1 MGRQYIEPMSQRQA
15 AVRLP
20 IGGHLGT
27 RLRSLLQ
34 TGLGWRL
41 PRPCAVCG
49 QWAASGLCG
58 DCEARFVQQQP
69 ARCPRCALAQPGG
82 LACGACLR
90 EPPPYVRCIALAD
103 YGFPWDR
110 LIAQFKFQAQ
120 PERARL
126 LAQALHQAVLRAGQ
140 PGQPGAVAAQATP
153 AQRVH
158 QVLPV
163 PLSDARLAE
172 RGYNQAWELARRVAA
187 LQGVAAEAHWL
198 QRLRDTPHQVGLSRA
213 GRQRNL
219 LDAMWVTPAGAAG
232 LAGRPVALV
241 DDVMTTGVTVAA
253 ASQALLAAGATSV
266 QVWVLARTP
275 PPAA

>member
-1 MGRQYIEPMSQRQA
+1 MGWQYIEAMFQRQA
-15 AVRLP
+15 AARLP
-20 IGGHLGT
+20 IGGHLGI
-27 RLRSLLQ
+27 RLRSHLQ
-34 TGLGWRL
+34 IGLGWRL
-41 PRPCAVCG
+41 PRPCPVCG

-69 ARCPRCALAQPGG
+69 TRCPSCALAQPGG
-82 LACGACLR
+82 LVCGACLR

-140 PGQPGAVAAQATP
+140 PGRPDAVAAP
-153 AQRVH
+153 VQRVDR
-158 QVLPV
+158 VLPV

-187 LQGVAAEAHWL
+187 LQKVPAEAHWL

-232 LAGRPVALV
+232 LANRSVALV